1 VRNSVN
7 YGLDFKSDETNMTAI
22 SNFKARKKSADDAH
36 TPLVCLTAYTT
47 PMARS
52 IAGHVDLILVGD
64 SLGMVLYGMDSTQG
78 VTIDMMIAHGKA
90 VMRAGADVPV
100 IVDMPHGSYE
110 GSDGLALASARRIM
124 AETGADGVKLEGGA
138 AMAGRVAAITAD
150 GIAVMG
156 HIGLL
161 PQSAPDEG
169 GFKIKG
175 KDEAQILN
183 LIKDGQAVEAAGA
196 FAFVIEGTREDAAA
210 RVSAAVGIPT
220 IGIGASGACDGQ
232 ILVTEDLIGALDGHR
247 PKFAP
252 EYASLRGVIDD
263 AVGRFAAD
271 IRSGAFPRDENLYKK
286 KA

>member
-1 VRNSVN
+1 MKMNKILS
-7 YGLDFKSDETNMTAI
+7 FK
-22 SNFKARKKSADDAH
+22 KADK
-36 TPLVCLTAYTT
+36 PLVCLTAYTT
-47 PMARS
+47 PMAHS
-52 IAGHVDLILVGD
+52 IAPHVDLILVGD

-78 VTIDMMIAHGKA
+78 VTLDMMIAHGKA
-90 VMRAGADVPV
+90 VMRADTGRPV

-110 GSDGLALASARRIM
+110 ASDEVALASAQRII
-124 AETGADGVKLEGGA
+124 AETSADGVKLEGGA
-138 AMAGRVAAITAD
+138 DMASRVSAITAA

-175 KDEAQILN
+175 KDEDQIQN
-183 LIKDGQAVEAAGA
+183 LIKDGQAVEGAGA
-196 FAFVIEGTREDAAA
+196 FAFVIEGTREDAAV
-210 RVSAAVGIPT
+210 RVSDAVSIPT

-232 ILVTEDLIGALDGHR
+232 ILVTEDLLGALHGHR

-252 EYASLRGVIDD
+252 EYVSLRSHIDE
-263 AVGRFAAD
+263 AVGRFATD
-271 IRSGAFPRDENLYKK
+271 IREGVFPREENLYKK